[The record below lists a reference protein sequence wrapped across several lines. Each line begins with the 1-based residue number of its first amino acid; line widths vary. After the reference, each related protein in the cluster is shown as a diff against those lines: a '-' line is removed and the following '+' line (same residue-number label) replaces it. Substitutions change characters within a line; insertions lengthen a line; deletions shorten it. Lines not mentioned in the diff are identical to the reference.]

1 MNFMLLWASKSK
13 IAGDVVLIISE
24 LKKQIERLENA
35 LAISEKKRAED
46 QQSYLAT
53 LKNFEKSLDE
63 TKDILANLHHE
74 KRELLRELND
84 VKNDLAKERA
94 AHVETKNE
102 LSLIEKKFINSQN
115 QKEVIASLQEQRDSL
130 FKQITEGQMYQTD
143 LQAIIS
149 QTKEDMIAKNREYEN
164 IEKGYVREIGHLRER
179 ITQLEN
185 KNNMLN
191 AELDK
196 ARLANSDLKATI
208 SSLEEIICLK
218 EDVNKQLDEANSKV
232 IFDNFFFKSFS

>member
-1 MNFMLLWASKSK
+1 M
-13 IAGDVVLIISE
+13 
-24 LKKQIERLENA
+24 KKQIERLENA